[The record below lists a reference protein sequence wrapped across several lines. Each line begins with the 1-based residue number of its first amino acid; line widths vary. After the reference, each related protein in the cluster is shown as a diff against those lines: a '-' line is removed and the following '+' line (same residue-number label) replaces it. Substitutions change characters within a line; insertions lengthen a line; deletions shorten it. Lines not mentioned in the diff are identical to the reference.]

1 LTKASQMT
9 NNQKKTRI
17 RRKGNVVLISG
28 KLTET
33 GEPYE
38 MSLGLNAQDNQLEFQ
53 TFTYNRE
60 EILDCLP
67 ETKTMVY
74 YDFKDEIGKP
84 INMDTI
90 SQLASMSVGLNS
102 TPILQLFSGLMGVI
116 SELNQKLEEVQKQVQ
131 EQRNQKV
138 DEDEIMDVHQAADFL
153 NYKVST
159 MRTKVS
165 RGELPYSKVGN
176 RVYFSKKELLEKI
189 RQGEQVTKQDA
200 IDFAAKF
207 MKEKLSGFSIPRLS

>member
-1 LTKASQMT
+1 MT